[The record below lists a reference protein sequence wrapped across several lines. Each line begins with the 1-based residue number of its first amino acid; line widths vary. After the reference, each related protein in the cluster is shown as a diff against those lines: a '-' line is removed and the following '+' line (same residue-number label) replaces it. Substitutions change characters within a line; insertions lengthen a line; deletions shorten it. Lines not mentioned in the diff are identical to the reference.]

1 MSENDNGQNGP
12 AVWADAPEVVAP
24 PMRTFRV
31 VMDACIYGSHDVYVD
46 AHSVTCEGDAAKFY
60 TYKGDRVEGTLVLVA
75 YCTRVLRPYLDIE
88 DITGVMA
95 ATSTKLN

>member
-1 MSENDNGQNGP
+1 MSDNGQDGP

-31 VMDACIYGSHDVYVD
+31 VMDACIYGSHDLYVD

-60 TYKGDRVEGTLVLVA
+60 AYKADRVENVPVLVA

-88 DITGVMA
+88 DISSQLA
-95 ATSTKLN
+95 ATSTTLN